1 MAKER
6 LPWFPCY
13 PSKLLGAFAGMQ
25 PDEGYVYW
33 IVCLRIYE
41 VGGPCPDGDDVIAR
55 RAGMGL
61 AKVTRAIE
69 RSFAAGRL
77 VRVEGGIMNPFAEEI
92 LSDSNAVRESRAKS
106 GRAGGNKTAEKKR
119 EKNKQNQQ
127 NGSSKSQASAKQNPT
142 HIQEQVQFF
151 SNEKNNAGAE
161 SAPARDDWPEDYL
174 AVFWNAYP
182 PYRRTAKKTVAA
194 KLATIRKS
202 GEVTFERLMDGL
214 QRYVATEPGE
224 YAKGPVVWLNGGC
237 WDDVF
242 VGKRKVARPAGNGF
256 AALLR
261 QNSGGENA
269 EDFFGGGGPIIDAE
283 PLPDQRT
290 RHDH

>member
-1 MAKER
+1 MTKER

-41 VGGPCPDGDDVIAR
+41 VGGPCPDADDVIAR

-61 AKVTRAIE
+61 AKVTRALE
-69 RSFAAGRL
+69 RSFATGRL
-77 VRVEGGIMNPFAEEI
+77 IRVEGGIMNPFAKEI
-92 LSDSNAVRESRAKS
+92 LSDSNAVHESRVEAGRNGGKKS
-106 GRAGGNKTAEKKR
+106 AEKKR

-127 NGSSKSQASAKQNPT
+127 NASSKSQASGKQNPT
-142 HIQEQVQFF
+142 HLHKHVQLF
-151 SNEKNNAGAE
+151 SNENSTASAE
-161 SAPARDDWPEDYL
+161 SAPADDWPEDYL

-182 PYRRTAKKTVAA
+182 PYRRTAKKTVAS

-202 GEVTFERLMDGL
+202 GEVTFARLMDGL
-214 QRYVATEPGE
+214 RRYCETNPGE

-237 WDDVF
+237 WDDVHA
-242 VGKRKVARPAGNGF
+242 GRRAPRSTGNGF

-261 QNSGGENA
+261 ENNGGEHA